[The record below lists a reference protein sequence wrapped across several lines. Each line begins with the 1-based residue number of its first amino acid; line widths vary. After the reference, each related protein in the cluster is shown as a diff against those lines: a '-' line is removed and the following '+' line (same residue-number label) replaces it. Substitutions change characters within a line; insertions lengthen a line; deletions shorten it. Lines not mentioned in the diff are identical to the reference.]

1 MEVVYPHCAG
11 LDVHKKSV
19 TATVLQS
26 GDGGKKRRETRTFG
40 TTTRELL
47 ALRDWLLQEE
57 CTHVAMEST
66 GVYWQP
72 VYNVL
77 EGGMELLLVNAKHIK
92 YVDGRKTDVRDS
104 EWLAD
109 LLRHGLVRPS
119 FVPPRPQ
126 RDLRDLTRNRS
137 ILVGERATIVNR
149 IQKVL
154 EGANLKLS
162 SVASDVV
169 GASGRAI
176 LGEMLAGE
184 ETPEVL
190 AALAKGRLKGKQE
203 ALQAALEGRIRD
215 HHRFLL
221 TQHLEQLDFLEAQ
234 VAAYDA
240 QVVLH
245 MERMDAAAQ
254 AEAAASAA
262 LASLPNEAVAAAPS
276 PSPAAGSGSPEET
289 ASPGRRHPGDRIEPE
304 APLGYTAA
312 VRLLDSIP
320 GVGERVAQAIVA
332 EIGTDMRRFPTAAHL
347 AAWAGMAPGNN
358 ESAGKRRSGKTTEGN
373 AALRKAL
380 TQAAHG
386 AKQTKDSFFAAR
398 YGRLVGRRGK
408 RRAIVAIG
416 HGLLIV
422 IYHMLRYHE
431 EYREL
436 GRDYYDERRKES
448 LVEHLVSRIERL
460 GYRATVEL
468 KTLPQAA

>member
-19 TATVLQS
+19 TATVIHSL
-26 GDGGKKRRETRTFG
+26 DGGKKRHETRTFA

-47 ALRDWLLQEE
+47 ALRDWLLQEG

-77 EGGMELLLVNAKHIK
+77 EGGVELLLVNAKHIK

-104 EWLAD
+104 EWLAE

-126 RDLRDLTRNRS
+126 RDLRDLTRNRA
-137 ILVGERATIVNR
+137 ILVAERATIVNR

-162 SVASDVV
+162 CVASDVV
-169 GASGRAI
+169 GVSGRAI
-176 LGEMLAGE
+176 LSEMLGGE
-184 ETPEVL
+184 EAPEVL
-190 AALAKGRLKGKQE
+190 AALAKGRLKEKQE

-221 TQHLEQLDFLEAQ
+221 TQHLAHLDFLEAQ

-240 QVVLH
+240 QVVLQ
-245 MERMDAAAQ
+245 MERMDALSGAVSPASPETSPTPNGEASPQ
-254 AEAAASAA
+254 ASSAPAEGTVPAEGAASR
-262 LASLPNEAVAAAPS
+262 
-276 PSPAAGSGSPEET
+276 
-289 ASPGRRHPGDRIEPE
+289 GRRHRVEPE
-304 APLGYTAA
+304 APLGYVQA

-320 GVGERVAQAIVA
+320 GVGERVAQAILA
-332 EIGTDMRRFPTAAHL
+332 EIGTDMSRFPTAAHL

-398 YGRLVGRRGK
+398 YQRLVGRRGK
-408 RRAIVAIG
+408 RRAIVAVG
-416 HGLLIV
+416 HGLLVV

-448 LVEHLVSRIERL
+448 LVEYLVGRIERL
-460 GYRATVEL
+460 GYKASVEL